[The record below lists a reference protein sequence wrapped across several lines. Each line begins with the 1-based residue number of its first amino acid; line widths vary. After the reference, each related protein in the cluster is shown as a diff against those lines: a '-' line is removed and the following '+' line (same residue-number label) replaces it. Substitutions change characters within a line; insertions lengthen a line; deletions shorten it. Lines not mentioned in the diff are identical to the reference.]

1 MLIGYIIVI
10 MAAQIAGRGL
20 NPNHIGM
27 FLIILI
33 LMFFFVLGY
42 VFLLSA
48 ITVYLRDIQYIL
60 GSINML
66 FFFLTPMYFVAR
78 DATGLLGKII
88 WFNPFTYYIESFHQ
102 MLYYGV
108 MPDMHYVM
116 VCAILP
122 IFSISIGLLIFRH
135 LKKGFA
141 ERL

>member
-1 MLIGYIIVI
+1 M
-10 MAAQIAGRGL
+10 
-20 NPNHIGM
+20 
-27 FLIILI
+27 IL
-33 LMFFFVLGY
+33 Y
-42 VFLLSA
+42 E
-48 ITVYLRDIQYIL
+48 
-60 GSINML
+60 ML

-122 IFSISIGLLIFRH
+122 IFSSTYSLIAGVIATLRPFTVRRINCPP
-135 LKKGFA
+135 KKY
-141 ERL
+141 